1 MPFQNRH
8 IFSNVL
14 SAGMMDGK
22 SAAGF
27 LCRAVIPV
35 GEEYVLIPY
44 SFDVQKISNKQTQ
57 LGDLHLLNDFG

>member
-8 IFSNVL
+8 TFSNVL
-14 SAGMMDGK
+14 SAGMMHGK

-35 GEEYVLIPY
+35 WEEYVLIPDR
-44 SFDVQKISNKQTQ
+44 FDVQKISNKQTL
-57 LGDLHLLNDFG
+57 LGALHLLNDFG

>member
-1 MPFQNRH
+1 
-8 IFSNVL
+8 
-14 SAGMMDGK
+14 MDGK

-35 GEEYVLIPY
+35 WEEYVLIPDR
-44 SFDVQKISNKQTQ
+44 FDVQKISNKQTL